1 MYNTLMRMWKQGKL
15 TEAQVDRAVELGWIT
30 EQQAETIKNTPKY

>member
-15 TEAQVDRAVELGWIT
+15 TEAQIDRAVELGWIT